1 MTDGTF
7 VVQQARA
14 EDAAVIARH
23 RARMFSEMQ
32 LLAPERTEELMEK
45 ADRYLRMAMPRG
57 EYVGWLAREGDGGTI
72 IGGAGV
78 QVRNTLP
85 HPRTPPGAPHGREA
99 IVLNVYTEPA
109 WRGRG
114 VADRLMRQVIAWRAT
129 PGSTRWC
136 SMPPKPVAH
145 CMSDSASPRPMK
157 CGSPVRLGRCR
168 GNRAQGNR
176 HDND

>member
-7 VVQQARA
+7 VVQQATA
-14 EDAAVIARH
+14 EEAAVIARH
-23 RARMFSEMQ
+23 RVRMFSEMQ

-45 ADRYLRMAMPRG
+45 ASRYLRVAMPRG
-57 EYVGWLAREGDGGTI
+57 EYVGWLAREGGGGAI

-114 VADRLMRQVIAWRAT
+114 VADRLMRQVIAWAGEAGIHTLVLHASEAGRPLYERLGFAST
-129 PGSTRWC
+129 NEMRFTGSLGA
-136 SMPPKPVAH
+136 MPVA
-145 CMSDSASPRPMK
+145 PGTGERT
-157 CGSPVRLGRCR
+157 
-168 GNRAQGNR
+168 
-176 HDND
+176 

>member
-1 MTDGTF
+1 MIDGTF
-7 VVQQARA
+7 VVQKARA

-45 ADRYLRMAMPRG
+45 ADRYLRVAMPRG

-114 VADRLMRQVIAWRAT
+114 VSDRLMRQVIAWAGDAGIHT
-129 PGSTRWC
+129 L
-136 SMPPKPVAH
+136 VLH
-145 CMSDSASPRPMK
+145 ASEAGRPLYE
-157 CGSPVRLGRCR
+157 RLGFASTNEMRFTGSLGAMPGEPGTGER
-168 GNRAQGNR
+168 T
-176 HDND
+176 